1 MRQQCSACAI
11 GIDNVRALHVASFA
25 VAEGH
30 LALLPPTIFG
40 DGNWW
45 QASDTLISVTYP
57 TVKPPMFMYIFGR
70 LHMGTISRCGS
81 THANSGLCLCI

>member
-30 LALLPPTIFG
+30 LALLPPPFSEMAIGGKDLT
-40 DGNWW
+40 
-45 QASDTLISVTYP
+45 
-57 TVKPPMFMYIFGR
+57 R
-70 LHMGTISRCGS
+70 
-81 THANSGLCLCI
+81 